1 MSNSIRISSLDN
13 LPVVVSVDFIPV
25 VQSGSLT
32 TYRTNVGT
40 FLNLVASSGS
50 VLSASWASSSFNST
64 YSISSSFASA
74 SLISIS
80 SLWASSSIN
89 SVSSSWA
96 SSSVSSI
103 SSSWASSSMSSISS
117 SWASSSVSSI
127 SSSWASQSL
136 SASFSNSSLSSSYS
150 KSSSFANS
158 SSFAVTA
165 SFASSTG
172 ATFGI
177 SFLDTPVFVVVSP
190 LIGWGNSWYKYQG
203 GISEGN
209 WNGPSASVAD
219 TVIKTNTNTFVGP
232 TVFHTSQAGVPAG
245 AKAVILDGAI
255 GSSWPDGQYDWP
267 TYLTIRK
274 TSISVDLLLVGTTT
288 LNSGNAGQNSAA
300 QGIFP
305 LAPDGT
311 FYWCK
316 QGIGGNWGYNIRLIG
331 YIT

>member
-103 SSSWASSSMSSISS
+103 SSSWAS
-117 SWASSSVSSI
+117 
-127 SSSWASQSL
+127 QSL
-136 SASFSNSSLSSSYS
+136 SAPFSNSSLSSSYS

-158 SSFAVTA
+158 SSFAVSA

-190 LIGWGNSWYKYQG
+190 LIEWGNSWYKYQG

-267 TYLTIRK
+267 TY
-274 TSISVDLLLVGTTT
+274 
-288 LNSGNAGQNSAA
+288 
-300 QGIFP
+300 
-305 LAPDGT
+305 
-311 FYWCK
+311 
-316 QGIGGNWGYNIRLIG
+316 
-331 YIT
+331 